1 MLCKHAS
8 MTLNVTIDATR
19 REATAG
25 LKWGLW
31 EEGGPEYP
39 RTATLRVSPEDHCSY
54 CDAYSTR
61 ENLES
66 LLKSQIGD
74 HISLDN
80 YDGILIVPDDT
91 VLSHHW
97 RGFGSFLERNRDG

>member
-1 MLCKHAS
+1 M
-8 MTLNVTIDATR
+8 TIDATR
-19 REATAG
+19 REAAAVM
-25 LKWGLW
+25 KWGLW
-31 EEGGPEYP
+31 EEGGTAYP

-66 LLKSQIGD
+66 LLNSQIRG
-74 HISLDN
+74 HISLDD
-80 YDGILIVPDDT
+80 YDAIVTVPDDT

-97 RGFGSFLERNRDG
+97 RGLGSFLERNKGAA